1 MLRYALDRV
10 RPDVIALS
18 HLDVFDDVLMSAPG
32 ETVGLPPVLVAAHGP
47 DRRDRVLAG

>member
-1 MLRYALDRV
+1 VLRYALDRV

-32 ETVGLPPVLVAAHGP
+32 ETVGLPPVLIFAHGP
-47 DRRDRVLAG
+47 DRRDRTLAG